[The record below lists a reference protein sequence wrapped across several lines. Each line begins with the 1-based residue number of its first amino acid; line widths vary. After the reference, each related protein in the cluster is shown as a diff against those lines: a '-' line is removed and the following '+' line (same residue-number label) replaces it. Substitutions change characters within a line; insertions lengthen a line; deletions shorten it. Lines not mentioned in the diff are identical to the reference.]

1 MDRNTQI
8 ETTNHLHE
16 ISSAISKL
24 KNAEHVESFL
34 TDLLTQSELQDV
46 VKRWKILKLLK
57 ENKSQRNIAQ
67 ELSVSL
73 CKITR
78 GAKILKNNKSIIRQT
93 LFDESWRR

>member
-1 MDRNTQI
+1 MNRNTEI
-8 ETTNHLHE
+8 ETTNFLHE

-24 KNAEHVESFL
+24 KNAEQVESFL